1 MFFHA
6 FLKFDL
12 PKARFLN
19 FPQNSTPSLIGPFLI
34 IGDCVYTTQKS
45 IDILQENQFPSL
57 KSAKTFS
64 LYFGIRSKEYQ
75 TLVFWVEIESYH
87 RMHLP

>member
-1 MFFHA
+1 MFLKVFDA

-34 IGDCVYTTQKS
+34 IGDCVYRSVKIKILIAWQK
-45 IDILQENQFPSL
+45 
-57 KSAKTFS
+57 KA
-64 LYFGIRSKEYQ
+64 YIRQNKKRTEYEYEYD
-75 TLVFWVEIESYH
+75 V
-87 RMHLP
+87 